1 MCWEITSYLTIGL
14 ILESVYI
21 YKNRKKPAPSTWG
34 VATVMLLWYA
44 LEIILWPLYLL
55 RGVLIY
61 VYLDE
66 NGEEKCKKLR
76 NK

>member
-1 MCWEITSYLTIGL
+1 MSWIITSYLFIGL

-21 YKNRKKPAPSTWG
+21 YRNKKKLAPSTWG
-34 VATVMLLWYA
+34 VAIIMLLWYS

-55 RGVLIY
+55 RGVLIH

-66 NGEEKCKKLR
+66 NGEEKCKKR
-76 NK
+76 QNK